1 MEQTHPAAPAMQ
13 TPQAGPAAT
22 AVERLAQDVAAV
34 RQHREK
40 LEALVRAFATRVKND
55 QREVEEVLREILGRL
70 DALEQGRPSRS
81 GPGASTASPPGTD
94 RPVGSPWSYRA
105 TERDWRDLAAWVD
118 WLSGHYAP
126 QLHLRIWPCWPAH
139 GGVTEELAGLRGAWL
154 AASEADAASGG
165 AGQEMAYWHQMWL
178 WPTLERIRQNYMFKG
193 CESDHSPDR
202 PGRLTDPA
210 ALEARINASR
220 TRRNDA

>member
-1 MEQTHPAAPAMQ
+1 MSTEQTPPVAPA
-13 TPQAGPAAT
+13 
-22 AVERLAQDVAAV
+22 VLRLAQDVEAV

-55 QREVEEVLREILGRL
+55 QREVEEVLREILARL
-70 DALEQGRPSRS
+70 DTLERGPHGGPGGPGRP
-81 GPGASTASPPGTD
+81 GPSAASPPGTD

-139 GGVTEELAGLRGAWL
+139 GGVTEELAGLRAAWL

-202 PGRLTDPA
+202 PGRLTDQA
-210 ALEARINASR
+210 ALEARIDASSA
-220 TRRNDA
+220 RRNTA